1 MGAKIARLAKRLG
14 FLPQCRLRTL
24 MVGLDGSGKTTIL
37 YKLKLGD
44 LLKTK
49 PTIGRIPSS
58 LHARFSLNCFN
69 VESIQYKNICF
80 DVWDIGGESKIRPLW
95 KHYFLN
101 VQALIFV
108 VDSSDR
114 QRISEARK
122 ELHWALADNEL
133 ANAAVLVFSNKQ
145 DLPDAMSDSQ
155 IADKL
160 GLHCLGQRPWFIQN
174 ASAYTGQGLYEG
186 LHWLS
191 DNIPNMEDS
200 CSYNHCSNLFS
211 FRNKIDITLVEI
223 EKEVGMP

>member
-49 PTIGRIPSS
+49 PTIVPVVSIPYG
-58 LHARFSLNCFN
+58 AGFN

-80 DVWDIGGESKIRPLW
+80 DVWDIGGESK
-95 KHYFLN
+95 
-101 VQALIFV
+101 ALIFV

-133 ANAAVLVFSNKQ
+133 ANAAVLVLANKQ
-145 DLPDAMSDSQ
+145 DLPDAMPASQ

-174 ASAYTGQGLYEG
+174 VSAYTGQGLYEG

-200 CSYNHCSNLFS
+200 CSYNNCSHIFS
-211 FRNKIDITLVEI
+211 FRNKIDVTLVEI
-223 EKEVGMP
+223 EKEVGML

>member
-1 MGAKIARLAKRLG
+1 MGGSIARLAKRLG
-14 FLPQCRLRTL
+14 FLPQCRLRVL

-49 PTIGRIPSS
+49 PTIG
-58 LHARFSLNCFN
+58 FN
-69 VESIQYKNICF
+69 VESIQYRNICF

-95 KHYFLN
+95 KHYFLD

-114 QRISEARK
+114 ERISEARK

-133 ANAAVLVFSNKQ
+133 ANAAVLVLANKQ
-145 DLPDAMSDSQ
+145 DLPDAMSSYE

-174 ASAYTGQGLYEG
+174 TSAYTGHGLYEG

-191 DNIPNMEDS
+191 DNISNMEDS
-200 CSYNHCSNLFS
+200 CSYNHYPLPFS
-211 FRNKIDITLVEI
+211 LRNKIDLTLIEI
-223 EKEVGMP
+223 EKEVGML

>member
-1 MGAKIARLAKRLG
+1 MGASIARLAKKLG

-24 MVGLDGSGKTTIL
+24 MLGLDGSGKTTIL

-49 PTIGRIPSS
+49 PTIG
-58 LHARFSLNCFN
+58 FN
-69 VESIQYKNICF
+69 VESIQYKNVCF

-114 QRISEARK
+114 ERISEARK

-133 ANAAVLVFSNKQ
+133 ADAAVLVLANKQ
-145 DLPDAMSDSQ
+145 DLPNAMSSPET
-155 IADKL
+155 ADKL

-174 ASAYTGQGLYEG
+174 ASAYTGHGLYEG

-191 DNIPNMEDS
+191 ENIPDMEDS
-200 CSYNHCSNLFS
+200 CSYNHCPHIFS
-211 FRNKIDITLVEI
+211 LRNKIDLTLVEI
-223 EKEVGMP
+223 EKEVGML

>member
-49 PTIGRIPSS
+49 PTIG
-58 LHARFSLNCFN
+58 FN

-133 ANAAVLVFSNKQ
+133 ANAAVLVLANKQ
-145 DLPDAMSDSQ
+145 DLPDAMPASQ

-174 ASAYTGQGLYEG
+174 VSAYTGQGLYEG

-200 CSYNHCSNLFS
+200 CSYNNCSHIFS
-211 FRNKIDITLVEI
+211 FRNKIDVTLVEI
-223 EKEVGMP
+223 EKEVGML

>member
-1 MGAKIARLAKRLG
+1 MGGSIARLAKRLG
-14 FLPQCRLRTL
+14 FLPQCRLRVL

-49 PTIGRIPSS
+49 PTIG
-58 LHARFSLNCFN
+58 FN
-69 VESIQYKNICF
+69 VESIQYRNICF

-95 KHYFLN
+95 KHYFLD

-114 QRISEARK
+114 ERISEARK

-133 ANAAVLVFSNKQ
+133 ANAAVLVLANKQ
-145 DLPDAMSDSQ
+145 DLPDAMSSYE

-160 GLHCLGQRPWFIQN
+160 GLHCLGQRPW
-174 ASAYTGQGLYEG
+174 
-186 LHWLS
+186 
-191 DNIPNMEDS
+191 
-200 CSYNHCSNLFS
+200 
-211 FRNKIDITLVEI
+211 
-223 EKEVGMP
+223 